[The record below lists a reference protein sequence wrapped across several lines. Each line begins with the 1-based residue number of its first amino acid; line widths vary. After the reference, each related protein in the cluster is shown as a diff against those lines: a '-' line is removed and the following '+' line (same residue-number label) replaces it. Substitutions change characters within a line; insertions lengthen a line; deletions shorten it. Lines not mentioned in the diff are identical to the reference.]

1 LPQTPSGTAQAAPH
15 LDGERPDHLDE
26 GHFMTSSSPGGHSA
40 STALTPARVLVYS
53 DDRRLRDRVATSLGV
68 RPDLDLPPLQLEEC
82 ATAPAVIAKLDAGGI
97 DLCIFDGETVPEGG
111 IGLCRQVKHEI
122 FQAPP
127 VVVLTGRR
135 DDAWLATWGMADE
148 TVAYPVNPIELCA
161 KVVALL
167 KARLSTGDASVA
179 T

>member
-1 LPQTPSGTAQAAPH
+1 
-15 LDGERPDHLDE
+15 
-26 GHFMTSSSPGGHSA
+26 MTSSSAAGHSA
-40 STALTPARVLVYS
+40 TAGSANAGATPAGGPPARVLVFS
-53 DDRRLRDRVATSLGV
+53 DDRRMRDRVATSLGV

-82 ATAPAVIAKLDAGGI
+82 ATAPAVITLLDAGGI
-97 DLCIFDGETVPEGG
+97 DLAIFDGEAVPEGG
-111 IGLCRQVKHEI
+111 IGLCRQIKNEV

-127 VVVLTGRR
+127 VLVLTGRP
-135 DDAWLATWGMADE
+135 DDAWLATWAMADE

-167 KARLSTGDASVA
+167 KARLSTGNTSVS